1 MRQQRIQSEADSQ
14 WLLEE
19 ENNLRKRLS
28 ITGSLGSDD
37 LTGSNDNVA
46 SGSSSGEA
54 TKERPIVVKV
64 SILVQIE
71 FELSSK

>member
-64 SILVQIE
+64 STMFFLH
-71 FELSSK
+71 LAP